1 VSTSPSVAAASLQM
15 LQADDASGKGTQV
28 VIDDILDLPVLL
40 SLEVGRKQIG
50 IRELLQLTAGSVIEL
65 DRDTG
70 EAFDV
75 YINGSLLAHGEA
87 VVVNE
92 KCGVRMTD
100 VIRPAER
107 NRQSNK

>member
-1 VSTSPSVAAASLQM
+1 MSTPASVAAASLQA
-15 LQADDASGKGTQV
+15 LQAEEAGGKGTQV
-28 VIDDILDLPVLL
+28 SMDDILDLPVLL

-65 DRDTG
+65 NRDTG
-70 EAFDV
+70 DAFDV
-75 YINGSLLAHGEA
+75 YVNGSLLAHGEA